1 MFSLLVYLLVVFIV
15 LGFVWWAIGA
25 LGIPEPLA
33 RIARVILIL
42 IALIFA
48 IYLLLSL
55 VGQAPPLHMR

>member
-1 MFSLLVYLLVVFIV
+1 MLSLLVYLLVVFMV
-15 LGFVWWAIGA
+15 LGVVWWAIGA

>member
-33 RIARVILIL
+33 RIARVLVIL

-48 IYLLLSL
+48 IYLLLSM
-55 VGQAPPLHMR
+55 VGQAPPLPLR